1 MVSYICIVLYN
12 LFYTVLTCMISLNL
26 MMVHFYP
33 MSWIRRVCTG
43 LTQGHR
49 AGPGS
54 TEGELL
60 GRLGAILGTVF
71 CVSLGT
77 LLLSPGRQ
85 GPVTEPHSWI
95 SVLPLVQV
103 PLQKE
108 IHFLIFVPY

>member
-1 MVSYICIVLYN
+1 
-12 LFYTVLTCMISLNL
+12 MISLNL

-60 GRLGAILGTVF
+60 GRLGAILGTGF
-71 CVSLGT
+71 CVE
-77 LLLSPGRQ
+77 PGNTA
-85 GPVTEPHSWI
+85 PVTWSPR
-95 SVLPLVQV
+95 
-103 PLQKE
+103 
-108 IHFLIFVPY
+108 